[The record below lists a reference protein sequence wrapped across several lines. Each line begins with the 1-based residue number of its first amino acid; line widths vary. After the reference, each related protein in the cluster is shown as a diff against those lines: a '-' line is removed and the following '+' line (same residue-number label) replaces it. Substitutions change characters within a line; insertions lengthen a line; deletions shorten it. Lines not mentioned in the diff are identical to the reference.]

1 MVKWKGNY
9 KRRVGWLKWGSILGV
24 LCDCRISIMLEG
36 KFSKTVIR
44 PTMLYSTLN
53 GEFLRNSMFIK

>member
-1 MVKWKGNY
+1 MVKWKRNY
-9 KRRVGWLKWGSILGV
+9 KRRVRWLKWRSTLGV
-24 LCDCRISIMLEG
+24 LCDCRISIMLKG
-36 KFSKTVIR
+36 KFSKIVIR